1 MVPESTRDNC
11 LNRDCPANTIVD
23 ILMSRFWS
31 SVVHSLT
38 PYIAGEQP
46 AVQNL
51 VKLNTNENP
60 YGPSPCALAA
70 IAAETTEV
78 LRLYPDP
85 GAHRLRETIAKSH
98 GLDANHV
105 FVGNGSDE
113 VLAHVFQALLKHDK
127 PLLFPD
133 ITYSFF
139 PTYCRLYTIDFRP
152 VALDDTMSIRISDY
166 RQPCGAIILPN
177 PNAPT
182 GTALPLSEI
191 ETLIAD
197 HPDQVVVIDEAY
209 VDFGAQSAIPL
220 VARYP
225 NLLVTQTFS
234 KSRGL
239 AGLRVGFAVGQPP
252 LIEAL
257 QRVKDSF
264 NSYPL
269 DRLAIAGA
277 VAAWEDRAW
286 FEEKRGR
293 IMATRE
299 RLSIAL
305 RELQFEVLPS
315 SANFLF
321 ARHAA
326 LPGAQISAE
335 LRSRAI
341 LVRHFPKPRIH
352 DYLRISI
359 GTDEECNKLLLALKA
374 IVTSLK
380 T

>member
-1 MVPESTRDNC
+1 MWINILQE
-11 LNRDCPANTIVD
+11 

-60 YGPSPCALAA
+60 YGPSPKALAA
-70 IAAETTEV
+70 IATETTEV

-85 GAHRLRETIAKSH
+85 TALKLRETIARSYR
-98 GLDANHV
+98 LDVSNI

-133 ITYSFF
+133 VTYSFF
-139 PTYCRLYTIDFRP
+139 PTFCRLYGIDFREVP
-152 VALDDTMSIRISDY
+152 LDDAMAVRIADY
-166 RQPCGAIILPN
+166 RQECGAVILPN

-182 GTALPLSEI
+182 GTTLPLSEI
-191 ETLIAD
+191 EGLLVD

-209 VDFGAQSAIPL
+209 VDFGAESAIPL

-257 QRVKDSF
+257 NRVKDSF

-277 VAAWEDRAW
+277 VAAWEDKEW
-286 FEEKRGR
+286 FEDKRDR
-293 IMATRE
+293 VIATRE
-299 RLSIAL
+299 SLSAAL
-305 RELQFEVLPS
+305 RALEFEVLPS

-321 ARHAA
+321 ARHTA
-326 LPGAQISAE
+326 LAGAEIAAE
-335 LRSRAI
+335 LRSRAVLI
-341 LVRHFPKPRIH
+341 RHFPKPRIH
-352 DYLRISI
+352 DYIRISI
-359 GTDEECNKLLLALKA
+359 GTDEECEKLLSGLVDA
-374 IVTSLK
+374 IASLK
-380 T
+380 K